1 MKVLIVS
8 KPRMGSTVFGSN
20 LSKLYRLDYYNEPT
34 VKDGYVFEKDNC
46 LIKIVVGNISTW
58 KSTKQTIFGTNY
70 DKVILMRRNEDDSKK
85 SIAHIQHYKDTKID
99 VKEKSLWFTGYQQD
113 PNIEIPKWVDGMYD
127 SGEKIYQ
134 EIIGMNINHI
144 ELTYENLYNE
154 DRDIRKKEL
163 DKVIGEDKVH
173 WLLHKN
179 MLDNLHPQFKYTN
192 QYKGYQK
199 KDLL

>member
-1 MKVLIVS
+1 MKVLIIS

-20 LSKLYRLDYYNEPT
+20 LSKLYRLEYHNEPSA
-34 VKDGYVFEKDNC
+34 KNRHLFDKDNY
-46 LIKIVVGNISTW
+46 LMKIVVGDMSTW
-58 KSTKQTIFGTNY
+58 KYTKRIILKPNY
-70 DKVILMRRNEDDSKK
+70 DKVILLRRNEDDCKISLAHLKHKRPDSKGPW
-85 SIAHIQHYKDTKID
+85 H
-99 VKEKSLWFTGYQQD
+99 EGYRLI
-113 PNIEIPKWVDGMYD
+113 PNLQVSKWIEDFYD
-127 SGEKIYQ
+127 NGEEIYQ

-179 MLDNLHPQFKYTN
+179 MLDKLHPQFKYTN
-192 QYKGYQK
+192 LPIDYEK
-199 KDLL
+199 KDIL

>member
-8 KPRMGSTVFGSN
+8 KPRMGSTVLASN
-20 LSKLYRLDYYNEPT
+20 LSKLYKLDIHNEPST
-34 VKDGYVFEKDNC
+34 RDKYVFEKDNC
-46 LIKIVVGNISTW
+46 LIKIVVGNSPTW
-58 KSTKQTIFGTNY
+58 ESTKRIIFKPTY
-70 DKVILMRRNEDDSKK
+70 DKVILLRRNEDDCKISMTHLKHTRPDSKGPW
-85 SIAHIQHYKDTKID
+85 HD
-99 VKEKSLWFTGYQQD
+99 GYRLI
-113 PNIEIPKWVDGMYD
+113 PNLEVDKWLDDFYD
-127 SGEKIYQ
+127 NGEKIYQ

-179 MLDNLHPQFKYTN
+179 MLDKLHPQFKYTN
-192 QYKGYQK
+192 LPLSYEK
-199 KDLL
+199 KDIL